1 MTPASDAMKTVRT
14 GLYQQIEALEAGY
27 SAMPLSQIVEQV
39 DTLRRTAQG
48 HGLVPLADMAHGF
61 ETMLAWSRGGPAI
74 APWIAAM
81 KEAVTCETLDRHS
94 VRAWLAALG
103 HRIVH

>member
-1 MTPASDAMKTVRT
+1 MTPASDAMKTVRS
-14 GLYQQIEALEAGY
+14 GLFQQIEQLEAGY
-27 SAMPLSQIVEQV
+27 GAMPLSQIVEQV
-39 DTLRRTAQG
+39 DALRRTAQG

-61 ETMLAWSRGGPAI
+61 ETMLAWSRGGPSI

-81 KEAVTCETLDRHS
+81 KEAVTCETLDRQS

>member
-1 MTPASDAMKTVRT
+1 MTGADDALKTVRSV
-14 GLYQQIEALEAGY
+14 LFHQIEQLEASY
-27 SAMPLSQIVEQV
+27 AAMPISQIVEQV
-39 DTLRRTAQG
+39 DALRRTAQG

-81 KEAVTCETLDRHS
+81 KEAVVCETLDRSS

-103 HRIVH
+103 RQFVH